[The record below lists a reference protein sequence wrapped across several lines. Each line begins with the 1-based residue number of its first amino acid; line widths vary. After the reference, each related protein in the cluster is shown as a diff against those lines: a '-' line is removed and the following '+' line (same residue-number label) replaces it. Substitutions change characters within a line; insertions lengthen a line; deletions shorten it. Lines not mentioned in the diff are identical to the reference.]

1 MLSANAREQMIEQQV
16 RAWDV
21 LNERVLG
28 LLRKVPREHFVPA
41 AQRYLAFADLEIP
54 LPHEQHMLRPSV
66 AGRLLQALELGATDR
81 ALQVGA
87 GSGFV
92 TACLASACAH
102 VEAVEIFSDLAAL
115 ARANLAS
122 LSVGN
127 ASVIAGDALERN
139 TGSRYGVIAV
149 TASLPVE
156 DDRFQRQLEIGG
168 RMFVVI
174 GEAPVMDARLIR
186 RTGENSWSTTS
197 LFETVV
203 DPMINARRPEEFTF

>member
-21 LNERVLG
+21 LDERVLG
-28 LLRKVPREHFVPA
+28 LMRKVPREHFVPA
-41 AQRYLAFADLEIP
+41 AHRYLAFADLEIP
-54 LPHEQHMLRPSV
+54 LQHEQHMLRPSV
-66 AGRLLQALELGATDR
+66 VGRLLQALELGASDR
-81 ALQVGA
+81 TLQIGA

-122 LSVGN
+122 LSIGN
-127 ASVIAGDALERN
+127 ASVIAGDALERD
-139 TGSRYGVIAV
+139 TGSRYNVIAV
-149 TASLPVE
+149 TASLPVADE
-156 DDRFQRQLEIGG
+156 RFQRQLEIGG

-186 RTGENSWSTTS
+186 RTAENGWSTTS